1 MKIEQNDKSLLFAE
15 TLIPDVFF
23 ADYLSAIPGDYLKI
37 YMYVVFLSKY
47 NKDIKINDISKKLNI
62 PLKTINDGMKFLEEN
77 GLLLKKANGYI
88 LVDIQ
93 EETLH
98 NLYSPNLTL
107 SKEKVAL
114 NAKNEARAKAIEHIN
129 NMYFQGIM
137 SPSWYNDIDLWF
149 KKYRFDDQVIIEVH
163 YIEIMYKLLLKHGH
177 LTIFIHGM
185 SLINIMSNKKEW
197 LN

>member
-1 MKIEQNDKSLLFAE
+1 MKIEQNDRSLLFAE

-37 YMYVVFLSKY
+37 YMYVIFLSKY

-114 NAKNEARAKAIEHIN
+114 NAKNEAIRMKEDSQSYAEQLLNNLEQDLNKLYQVVMNGQQRLQEMKSADEQNIEQH
-129 NMYFQGIM
+129 
-137 SPSWYNDIDLWF
+137 
-149 KKYRFDDQVIIEVH
+149 
-163 YIEIMYKLLLKHGH
+163 
-177 LTIFIHGM
+177 
-185 SLINIMSNKKEW
+185 
-197 LN
+197 